1 MCVVRI
7 GELAAELRY
16 EEAAVHR
23 DRLTAFLR
31 GARSFQRLSAL
42 TAVPHLV
49 AARRVSTGWETC
61 LVRHGRWA
69 GGALL
74 RPGTDPAAF
83 LASLVATAE
92 YVPAGHGPVP
102 RATAAETDL
111 ILNWLSDPATHLVE
125 IDGEWTCPV
134 RSAEAHTEMTH
145 WAYGRATAQ

>member
-1 MCVVRI
+1 THTAQADATRTAMPTAPAAVPDAHTVRI

-31 GARSFQRLSAL
+31 GARSFQRLSAIA
-42 TAVPHLV
+42 AVPHLV

-61 LVRHGRWA
+61 VVRHGRWA

-83 LASLVATAE
+83 LASL
-92 YVPAGHGPVP
+92 
-102 RATAAETDL
+102 
-111 ILNWLSDPATHLVE
+111 E
-125 IDGEWTCPV
+125 I
-134 RSAEAHTEMTH
+134 
-145 WAYGRATAQ
+145 GRASCRERV